1 VYSISTLI
9 LVAIGALASGLGAGL
24 LYSRRL
30 SPDTRKQRELER
42 SLERLLQQQK
52 DYQHEVGEHFTDT
65 AKLLNNLA
73 ESYRDVHNHL
83 AGGASELCD
92 DQAGNILRRLPDN
105 SMTDFA
111 AEPDP
116 DGVQA
121 PLDYAPKASPYAQGV
136 LNEEFGLQKEAAPEE
151 QAQVLEEMVIPKQA

>member
-1 VYSISTLI
+1 MDSISTLI
-9 LVAIGALASGLGAGL
+9 LVAIGALVAGLGTGL

-52 DYQHEVGEHFTDT
+52 DYRHEVAEHFTDT

-83 AGGASELCD
+83 AGGAGELCN
-92 DQAGNILRRLPDN
+92 DQAGTILRRLPAG
-105 SMTDFA
+105 SMAELA
-111 AEPDP
+111 AEPDL

-121 PLDYAPKASPYAQGV
+121 PLDYAPKVSPHAPGV
-136 LNEEFGLQKEAAPEE
+136 LNEDFGLDKQAEPAE
-151 QAQVLEEMVIPKQA
+151 QTQVPEEMVIPKQV